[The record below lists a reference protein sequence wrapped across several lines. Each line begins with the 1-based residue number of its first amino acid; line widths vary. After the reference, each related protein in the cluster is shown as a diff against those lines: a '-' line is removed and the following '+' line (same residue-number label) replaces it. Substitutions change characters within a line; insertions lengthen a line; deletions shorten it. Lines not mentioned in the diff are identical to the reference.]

1 MPASRTPRENRA
13 AAAIEA
19 VREVYADLAARPVER
34 NCIRRTECCQFRH
47 TGYTPWL
54 TDAEA
59 LVAAKAYRATGRT
72 RLAAPADGACPMLDG
87 RSGKCLIYAD
97 RPFACRTH
105 FCEAAGGPYSRREVL
120 DLIRRLEE
128 ISAGL
133 GKDGPRPITTALSA
147 YM

>member
-1 MPASRTPRENRA
+1 
-13 AAAIEA
+13 
-19 VREVYADLAARPVER
+19 
-34 NCIRRTECCQFRH
+34 
-47 TGYTPWL
+47 
-54 TDAEA
+54 
-59 LVAAKAYRATGRT
+59 
-72 RLAAPADGACPMLDG
+72 MLDG